1 MEEAEEEEREQE
13 HQHDV
18 FLSCMCPPKARF
30 DHTPPFGTH
39 PLTDNPT
46 ERGRALVL
54 LLLQHKCHRA
64 LEGKF
69 RGPRNLFWGLE
80 GLLQGFF
87 LQPSI
92 TPLWTPLLY

>member
-18 FLSCMCPPKARF
+18 FLSCMCPPKRVLI
-30 DHTPPFGTH
+30 TPPFWTH

-69 RGPRNLFWGLE
+69 RGPRNPFWGLE

-92 TPLWTPLLY
+92 IPLWTPLRY

>member
-1 MEEAEEEEREQE
+1 MSRNISMMISSVVCAPQSAFWS
-13 HQHDV
+13 H
-18 FLSCMCPPKARF
+18 PPLW
-30 DHTPPFGTH
+30 TH

-46 ERGRALVL
+46 ESRRALVL

-69 RGPRNLFWGLE
+69 RGPRNPFWGLE

-92 TPLWTPLLY
+92 TPLRTPLLY